1 MEISVAHQ
9 SGQCADYGLY
19 SANGLALLDF
29 KIKYISIMRSIIKY
43 LKEIVTA
50 VWSLLKGMKVTGSYF
65 FRPSTIVTQKYPN
78 NRKELVMFER
88 FKGEVIMPH
97 NENNEHKCTGCG
109 ICELNCP
116 NGTIEVISK
125 TVITEDGKKKRVI
138 DKHIYRLG
146 MCTFCALCVK
156 TCPSNALA
164 FSQEFEHSVF
174 NRALLIKVLNKPGSQ
189 LMKGVE

>member
-1 MEISVAHQ
+1 M
-9 SGQCADYGLY
+9 G
-19 SANGLALLDF
+19 
-29 KIKYISIMRSIIKY
+29 SIVKY
-43 LKEIVTA
+43 LKEIIEG

-65 FRPSTIVTQKYPN
+65 FKPSAIVTQKYPN
-78 NRKELVMFER
+78 NRKDLVMFER

-109 ICELNCP
+109 ICEINCP

-125 TVITEDGKKKRVI
+125 TIVTEDGKKKRVI
-138 DKHIYRLG
+138 DKHIYHLG

-156 TCPSNALA
+156 TCPSHALA

-174 NRALLIKVLNKPGSQ
+174 NRTHLTKISNKPGSQ

>member
-1 MEISVAHQ
+1 
-9 SGQCADYGLY
+9 
-19 SANGLALLDF
+19 
-29 KIKYISIMRSIIKY
+29 MRSFINYIA
-43 LKEIVTA
+43 EIFSGI
-50 VWSLLKGMKVTGSYF
+50 WSLLTGMKVTAKYF
-65 FRPSTIVTQKYPN
+65 FTPWKHVTQQYPE
-78 NRKELVMFER
+78 NRDTLVMFER
-88 FKGEVIMPH
+88 FRGEVVMPH

-109 ICELNCP
+109 ICEINCP

-125 TVITEDGKKKRVI
+125 SIVLEDGKKKRII

-164 FSQEFEHSVF
+164 FSQEFEHAVF
-174 NRALLIKVLNKPGSQ
+174 NRSSLIKVLNKPGSQ